1 MPLPTD
7 SSQPRLAKGC
17 RWGAA
22 SELEGTILFPEGA
35 IKVQG
40 TGKVILERCDGQKT
54 FAQVVDELLSLYAGA
69 PAATIREEAGKF
81 LESLQNKRIVDY

>member
-1 MPLPTD
+1 VAPPVD

-22 SELEGTILFPEGA
+22 SETEGTVLFPEGA

-40 TGKVILERCDGQKT
+40 TGKTILERCDGQKT
-54 FAQVVDELLSLYAGA
+54 FAQIIDELLALYSSA
-69 PAATIREEAGKF
+69 PAAIVRDEAGKF